1 MPDDAAKELAAQ
13 FQCCLAL
20 VKFQDD
26 LEWDDVWPRFKHQA
40 ANWQRSVN
48 KIAGQGAS
56 LS

>member
-20 VKFQDD
+20 TKLQDD
-26 LEWDDVWPRFKHQA
+26 LDWSDVKKQWKHRA

-48 KIAGQGAS
+48 KIAGQGAP